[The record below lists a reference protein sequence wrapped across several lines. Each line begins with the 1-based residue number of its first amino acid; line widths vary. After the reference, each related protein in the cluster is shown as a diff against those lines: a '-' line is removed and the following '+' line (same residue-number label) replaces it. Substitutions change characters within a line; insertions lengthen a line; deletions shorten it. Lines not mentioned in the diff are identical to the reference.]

1 MWVQLSE
8 CKIADRAD
16 PKVGRMPRLKRDLTR
31 REIAILVPIA
41 LLCVFIGVYPKS
53 LQSSINPTITANVFH
68 QSTDSFAAA
77 GVQPDMLADAD
88 TGEMHP

>member
-1 MWVQLSE
+1 MLFGPLVE
-8 CKIADRAD
+8 PADTPD
-16 PKVGRMPRLKRDLTR
+16 QSGGLKRDLTR
-31 REIAILVPIA
+31 REIGILVPIA

-53 LQSSINPTITANVFH
+53 LQSSINPTIAANVFH

-77 GVQPDMLADAD
+77 SVRSDLLADAD